1 MNKAESSTRSQKK
14 TKQKKSSQ
22 QSTSVDF
29 KKPEYYL
36 NRQLS
41 LLEFNWRVLQQARDE
56 SIPLMERLRFLCI
69 FSTNMD
75 EFFEIRVSG
84 LQQKVELGA
93 LHNEPDNTSPK
104 QVLKQISQRAHDL
117 VDEQYQLLNLILNE
131 HLAEEDIRFVR
142 RNEWNTCMDSW
153 LKNYFENE
161 LHPIIS
167 PLALDPSHP
176 FPRILNKSLHF
187 IVSLK
192 GKDAF
197 GRNSGLA
204 IVQIPRALPR
214 IIQLPMKSVIAV
226 LMILYFYHL

>member
-117 VDEQYQLLNLILNE
+117 VDEQYQLLN
-131 HLAEEDIRFVR
+131 
-142 RNEWNTCMDSW
+142 
-153 LKNYFENE
+153 
-161 LHPIIS
+161 
-167 PLALDPSHP
+167 
-176 FPRILNKSLHF
+176 
-187 IVSLK
+187 
-192 GKDAF
+192 
-197 GRNSGLA
+197 
-204 IVQIPRALPR
+204 
-214 IIQLPMKSVIAV
+214 
-226 LMILYFYHL
+226 